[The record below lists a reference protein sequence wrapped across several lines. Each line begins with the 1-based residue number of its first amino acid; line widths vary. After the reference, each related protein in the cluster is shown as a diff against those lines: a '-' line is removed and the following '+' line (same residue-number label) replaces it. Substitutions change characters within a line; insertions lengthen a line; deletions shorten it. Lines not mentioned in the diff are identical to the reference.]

1 MARLENGSYEEIVA
15 HLERELEL
23 NALEESDDL
32 PTVTMTSAQIKGGG
46 NLLSSGIDPK
56 TNCTYCNEDGH
67 NYKINLNL
75 KAKKEKE
82 AKDGK
87 KQKTKCPTCDKTNHP
102 EERCWKGAGAHLK
115 LKRNKTEDKTTSDDT
130 NRKE

>member
-1 MARLENGSYEEIVA
+1 MARLENGSYEETVA

-32 PTVTMTSAQIKGGG
+32 PIATMTSAQTKDGG

-56 TNCTYCNEDGH
+56 TNCTYCKVDGN
-67 NYKINLNL
+67 NYKICPML
-75 KAKKEKE
+75 KAKKETE

-87 KQKTKCPTCDKTNHP
+87 KPKAINPKWPTCDKTNHP
-102 EERCWKGAGAHLK
+102 EERCWKRAGAHLK
-115 LKRNKTEDKTTSDDT
+115 PKRNKTEDT
-130 NRKE
+130 N